1 MRDFKAENCRLDLTE
16 IFRKPILFSFRF
28 PSKGFSSVFLQWDF
42 VGPRMR
48 SIGSGWRPGEFY
60 RVRLSRHHDGQRDVC
75 LHCAGTGAAGSFR
88 YKKLVVHILGEI
100 GGYIYTLRMYEV
112 ASRRGIFEYICMLTH
127 KRLPYACMTRP
138 QRLSFQSEISNL
150 ILPHFRSEIPRA
162 LLVCRDP
169 TCLTRLPDTEYSAK
183 RADQNACGR

>member
-1 MRDFKAENCRLDLTE
+1 
-16 IFRKPILFSFRF
+16 
-28 PSKGFSSVFLQWDF
+28 
-42 VGPRMR
+42 MR

-100 GGYIYTLRMYEV
+100 GGYIYTLRMYDV

-127 KRLPYACMTRP
+127 KRLPYACMTKASKTE
-138 QRLSFQSEISNL
+138 LSVRDFKSY
-150 ILPHFRSEIPRA
+150 PAAFPF
-162 LLVCRDP
+162 RDP
-169 TCLTRLPDTEYSAK
+169 TCLTCLPRSHVPYSFA
-183 RADQNACGR
+183 RY